1 MEKRCAAVLP
11 GRIIADLGA
20 AHGAGLFTF
29 EPRLHTLITEYMTA
43 LKYNGRIV
51 RIMTNGADSIS
62 SIEFVLC
69 GHTLRFLQANIN
81 KD

>member
-1 MEKRCAAVLP
+1 MMDSVLNSGTAAGEREREIEPNLVELMEKRCAAVLP

-43 LKYNGRIV
+43 L
-51 RIMTNGADSIS
+51 
-62 SIEFVLC
+62 
-69 GHTLRFLQANIN
+69 
-81 KD
+81 